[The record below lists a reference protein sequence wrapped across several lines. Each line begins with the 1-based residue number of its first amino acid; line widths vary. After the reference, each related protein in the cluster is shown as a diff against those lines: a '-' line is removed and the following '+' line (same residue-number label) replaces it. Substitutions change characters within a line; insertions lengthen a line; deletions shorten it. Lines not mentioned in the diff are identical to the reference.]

1 MSTKLRIAA
10 LLATVV
16 FIAAIYPVGRQ
27 PSVEKNPP
35 SPADTET
42 TGRTSA
48 ATRPDAGS
56 AVAPVPAASP
66 DSTKPAAIAAR
77 TPDPRLPATIPAKPA
92 PAVPGSIGTSSAA
105 VKPPLVVAPVAP
117 IAPIV
122 PDAPPRMDPA
132 ATKEQRDAAAI
143 DLDKVTLM
151 LRDFRT
157 GMGENPVGTNAEIM
171 KAVMGGNPKGARL
184 GPPENQAINA
194 AGELIDRWGTPIFFH
209 QLSKSD
215 MEIRS
220 AGPDRQMFTE
230 DDIIAH

>member
-16 FIAAIYPVGRQ
+16 LIAAIYLVGRQ
-27 PSVEKNPP
+27 PSVEKNPA

-92 PAVPGSIGTSSAA
+92 PAVPGPNGGSPAR
-105 VKPPLVVAPVAP
+105 VKSPLAVAPVAP
-117 IAPIV
+117 VV
-122 PDAPPRMDPA
+122 PDAPPPTDLA
-132 ATKEQRDAAAI
+132 ATQEQRNAAAI

-209 QLSKSD
+209 QLSKTN

>member
-10 LLATVV
+10 LLATVAL
-16 FIAAIYPVGRQ
+16 IGAIYLVSRQ
-27 PSVEKNPP
+27 RPFDKNPL
-35 SPADTET
+35 SSADTDT
-42 TGRTSA
+42 AGRTA
-48 ATRPDAGS
+48 EAKRTDAGS
-56 AVAPVPAASP
+56 AVAPVPAALS
-66 DSTKPAAIAAR
+66 DSAKPAAIAAR
-77 TPDPRLPATIPAKPA
+77 TPDPRLPATIPPKLA
-92 PAVPGSIGTSSAA
+92 PVVPGAIGTSPAA
-105 VKPPLVVAPVAP
+105 VKGPLAVAP
-117 IAPIV
+117 IAPV
-122 PDAPPRMDPA
+122 VRAAPPPTDPA

-184 GPPENQAINA
+184 GPPENQALNA

-209 QLSKSD
+209 QLSRSN

-220 AGPDRQMFTE
+220 AGPDRELYTE
-230 DDIIAH
+230 DDIVAH